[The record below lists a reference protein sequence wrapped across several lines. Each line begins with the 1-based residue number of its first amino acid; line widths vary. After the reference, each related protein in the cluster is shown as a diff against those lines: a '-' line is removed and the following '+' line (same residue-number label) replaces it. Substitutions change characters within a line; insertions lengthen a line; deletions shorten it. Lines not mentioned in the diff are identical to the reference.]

1 MKNPKLSIII
11 VIMAIAVN
19 IISTLCGI
27 FIWLYDD
34 MLPTSKYSFTCI
46 ILGVV
51 GVSVYF
57 FLKLIQSNE
66 AEKNQG
72 IIKKKDDLINTLTVQ
87 ITDKDKRISE
97 LTAEVLAKKDLPEDI
112 RKLQYKCEAL
122 ESYRNSFPYEVAEG
136 YVIYH
141 IIRLEL
147 TATYS
152 RWLIGGIFEDELW
165 SFAIMRSA
173 DQKYKE
179 MLRLVSSTEKP
190 EDLKELEQSE
200 NLFWE

>member
-1 MKNPKLSIII
+1 MKTQKLSII
-11 VIMAIAVN
+11 VIITAIAIN
-19 IISTLCGI
+19 IICTLCGI
-27 FIWLYDD
+27 FIWHCDD
-34 MLPTSKYSFTCI
+34 MLPTSKFSFTCL
-46 ILGVV
+46 ILGSV
-51 GVSVYF
+51 GVTIYF
-57 FLKLIQSNE
+57 LIKLFQTNE
-66 AEKNQG
+66 TQKNKE
-72 IIKKKDDLINTLTVQ
+72 IIEDKNDLINTLGTQ
-87 ITDKDKRISE
+87 LSEKDKKIAE
-97 LTAEVLAKKDLPEDI
+97 LNAELVAKKDLPEDI
-112 RKLQYKCEAL
+112 KNLQYKCETL
-122 ESYRNSFPYEVAEG
+122 ENFRSSFPYKVAEG
-136 YVIYH
+136 YVIYY

-152 RWLIGGIFEDELW
+152 KWLIGGIFEDELW

>member
-1 MKNPKLSIII
+1 MKTPKLSILAII
-11 VIMAIAVN
+11 AAIAVN

-27 FIWLYDD
+27 FIWQCDD

-46 ILGVV
+46 ILGAV

-57 FLKLIQSNE
+57 FLRLLQSNE
-66 AEKNQG
+66 ANKNLSIIEKR
-72 IIKKKDDLINTLTVQ
+72 DELINTLSAQ
-87 ITDKDKRISE
+87 IADKDSRISE
-97 LTAEVLAKKDLPEDI
+97 LVAEVFSKKDLPEDI
-112 RKLQYKCEAL
+112 KNLQNKCEAL
-122 ESYRNSFPYEVAEG
+122 ENFRSSFPYKVAEG
-136 YVIYH
+136 YVIYY

-152 RWLIGGIFEDELW
+152 KWLIGGIFEDELW
-165 SFAIMRSA
+165 SFAIMRSP

-179 MLRLVSSTEKP
+179 MLMLVSASKEP